1 MECPF
6 DHGKVPQQSPIPD
19 MDMVSPLPP
28 LQFDEHGLLP
38 CVVQDWL
45 DGTVLMVGF
54 MNQEAW
60 EMTQQTQRVHFWSR
74 SRKRLW
80 KKGESSGHE
89 LVVQESFID
98 CDQDTLLIKAQPVGP
113 TCHTGSRSCFFTPV
127 GNGNVSVERLPEG
140 TAWGGII
147 QRLYERVLQRKAQPA
162 ADSYVSKL
170 MSGGVDRVLKKVVE
184 ESGEVVLAGKNASKE
199 EIIYEMA
206 DLWFHSLILLGYF
219 GISPL
224 EVEQEL
230 GKRFGKS
237 GIRSTPPGGSHA

>member
-1 MECPF
+1 MNT
-6 DHGKVPQQSPIPD
+6 
-19 MDMVSPLPP
+19 PLPSF
-28 LQFDEHGLLP
+28 QFDAQGLVP

-60 EMTQQTQRVHFWSR
+60 DTTQRTSLVHFWSR

-89 LVVQESFID
+89 LMVKELFID
-98 CDQDTLLIKAQPVGP
+98 CDQDTLLIKAHPVGP
-113 TCHTGSRSCFFTPV
+113 TCHTGNRSCFYTPV
-127 GNGNVSVERLPEG
+127 DNGHSSVERLPEG
-140 TAWGGII
+140 TAWGGIV
-147 QRLYERVLQRKAQPA
+147 QRLYEMVLQRKAQPS

-170 MSGGVDRVLKKVVE
+170 MGGGVDRVLKKVVE
-184 ESGEVVLAGKNASKE
+184 ESGEVALAGKNASRE
-199 EIIYEMA
+199 EIIYETA
-206 DLWFHSLILLGYF
+206 DLWFHSLIMLGHF

-237 GIRSTPPGGSHA
+237 GIRQNPQGEAHG